1 MTERNRGNFFAIDKA
16 QWSGVCELGMNPA
29 LLYLFLARG
38 SDKLNTMTSWSAN
51 ALEKY
56 TAVSRTRAKS
66 ARMTLLNSGFVNVLK
81 GGRHPKYELL
91 RSTGFQTKRDEIWLP
106 NELVT
111 GAAGEVTAIE
121 RVRQTADVMRLKL
134 LVDLYY
140 QQNLVD
146 DCGIARACVY
156 KSYDR
161 KRIAESGVF
170 TIWGFSCTATYY
182 CYRNNEA
189 VSPHYC
195 RDNELFFDRFG
206 TLCDLG
212 LIVVTPY
219 LCESDAPDAEIIHP
233 LGNVFDCEDLSLVV
247 EEAVMRMLP
256 EQYEHETDFHEFL
269 VPVPRHVGN
278 VAVVGIAQTLFRPRT
293 SLTAAGKAHHVDRI
307 SAYRE
312 AYENMALEDDMQYQ
326 GYIKVGSR
334 SLQRT

>member
-1 MTERNRGNFFAIDKA
+1 MRSGERGNFFSLDRK
-16 QWSGVCELGMNPA
+16 QWSGVCDLGMNPA
-29 LLYLFLARG
+29 LLYLVLARG
-38 SDKLNTMTSWSAN
+38 SDKSNTMTSWSAN

-56 TAVSRTRAKS
+56 TAVSRTRAQS
-66 ARMTLLNSGFVNVLK
+66 ARETLLKSGYVKVIK
-81 GGRHPKYELL
+81 RGKHPKYELL
-91 RSTGFQTKRDEIWLP
+91 RSSGFQAKRDEIWLP
-106 NELVT
+106 NELIT
-111 GAAGEVTAIE
+111 SAAGEVTAIE
-121 RVRQTADVMRLKL
+121 RVRQTADVMRLRL
-134 LVDLYY
+134 LIDLYH

-146 DCGIARACVY
+146 DCGIARACVFY
-156 KSYDR
+156 SYDR
-161 KRIAESGVF
+161 KRIAKSGIF
-170 TIWGFSCTATYY
+170 TIWGFSRSATYH
-182 CYRNNEA
+182 CYANNEA
-189 VSPHYC
+189 VSPHHF
-195 RDNELFFDRFG
+195 RDGALFFERFG

-233 LGNVFDCEDLSLVV
+233 LGSVFDCEDLSLVV
-247 EEAVMRMLP
+247 GEAVMRMLP
-256 EQYEHETDFHEFL
+256 EQYEHETDFHEFV
-269 VPVPRHVGN
+269 VPVPHHVGH